1 MKNIK
6 KYIAVAI
13 ATIMSASLLA
23 GCNIV
28 KKTPEAISKTV
39 LATVNKEKITRGD
52 LDQLMKADIAQYKQQ
67 YGDDYENN
75 DSFKDTLKQ
84 NRTDA
89 LNYLVEEK
97 VLLQKAKDFGVVP
110 SDDEINSYIDTN
122 VAKYK
127 SYTGGDEAYATY
139 LDSIGYTP
147 DSFKDVLRDQAIIKA
162 AIDYMVKDVSAT
174 DQEIQDYYNSN
185 QQSLT
190 VQPGAFVSHLLI
202 PAAATSTATATDS
215 TVATSTAATST
226 ATLTSD
232 QAKALADKA
241 RELAVS
247 GKSLQDIAAMDEF
260 KSAGAVYED
269 LGHKTFDNSGLE
281 ASFETAFKALPAGQY
296 SQPVQT
302 SYGWHIILN
311 SKVNTTA
318 GVPALEDI
326 KDQVK
331 DAVENPKKQTEYT
344 NDLEQYKQDMN
355 VKTYTDRF

>member
-13 ATIMSASLLA
+13 ATVMSASLLA

-75 DSFKDTLKQ
+75 DSFKDTLKK

-110 SDDEINSYIDTN
+110 SDDDINSYVDTN

-127 SYTGGDEAYATY
+127 SYTGSDEAYATY

-147 DSFKDVLRDQAIIKA
+147 DSFKDVLKDQAIIKA
-162 AIDYMVKDVSAT
+162 AIDYMVKDISAT

-185 QQSLT
+185 QESLK
-190 VQPGAFVSHLLI
+190 VQPGAFVQHLLI
-202 PAAATSTATATDS
+202 PAKAAATATATD
-215 TVATSTAATST
+215 STAATST

-232 QAKALADKA
+232 QAKALAAKA
-241 RELAVS
+241 KTLAES
-247 GKSLQDIAAMDEF
+247 GKSLKDIAAMDEF
-260 KSAGAVYED
+260 KAAGAVYED

-281 ASFETAFKALPAGQY
+281 ASFETAFKALPAGKY
-296 SQPVQT
+296 SDPVQT
-302 SYGWHIILN
+302 SYGWHVILN
-311 SKVNTTA
+311 TKVNTAA

-344 NDLEQYKQDMN
+344 NDLDQYKQDMN

>member
-13 ATIMSASLLA
+13 ATVMSASLLA

-39 LATVNKEKITRGD
+39 LATVNNEKITRGD

-75 DSFKDTLKQ
+75 DSFKDTLKT

-110 SDDEINSYIDTN
+110 SDDEINSYVDTN
-122 VAKYK
+122 VTKYK
-127 SYTGGDEAYATY
+127 SYTGSDEAYATY

-147 DSFKDVLRDQAIIKA
+147 DSFKDVLKDQAIIKA
-162 AIDYMVKDVSAT
+162 AIDYMVKDISAT
-174 DQEIQDYYNSN
+174 DQQIQDYYNSN
-185 QQSLT
+185 QESLT

-202 PAAATSTATATDS
+202 PAISTATATATDS
-215 TVATSTAATST
+215 TAST

-232 QAKALADKA
+232 QAKALAAKA
-241 RELAVS
+241 KTLAES
-247 GKSLQDIAAMDEF
+247 GKSLEDIAAMDEF
-260 KSAGAVYED
+260 KSAGAVYEN

-281 ASFETAFKALPAGQY
+281 TSFETAFKALPAGKY
-296 SQPVQT
+296 SDPVQT

-311 SKVNTTA
+311 SKVNTAA

-331 DAVENPKKQTEYT
+331 AAVENPLKQTEYT
-344 NDLEQYKQDMN
+344 NDLDQYKQDMK